1 MAVTL
6 NILAFVQFL
15 VLKWELLCIFV
26 AKESLGD
33 NLHEFYMNFTWI
45 FTLLVSATDH
55 LAYTM

>member
-33 NLHEFYMNFTWI
+33 NLHELQI

-55 LAYTM
+55 LAYTI